1 MRSLLLACLLF
12 TISVGTAL
20 GQSLEELLIPKVAAL
35 DTAKRTGT
43 RQQLANE
50 FERIALAHPKSWHA
64 NYYAAY
70 SYTLLALMAPKDEID
85 ALADRAEE
93 YLDAATSIRPHNA
106 ENHILAAYLLSARI
120 NVNPMMRGASM
131 GSESKT
137 HLTAALEQEPGNPRG
152 LYVRGMGIFHTPAV
166 FGGGKKKA
174 KPYLDKALEIFENSS
189 HADPLEPHWGKQ
201 ETVHILF
208 AYEQ

>member
-1 MRSLLLACLLF
+1 MRSLFFVCLFF
-12 TISVGTAL
+12 TASVNTAL
-20 GQSLEELLIPKVAAL
+20 GQSLEELLLPKVAAL
-35 DTAKRTGT
+35 DTAKSTDT
-43 RQQLANE
+43 WQQVANE

-85 ALADRAEE
+85 ALADRAAE
-93 YLDAATSIRPHNA
+93 YLNAATSIRPDDA
-106 ENHILAAYLLSARI
+106 ENHILVAYLLSARI

-131 GSESKT
+131 GRESKT
-137 HLTAALEQEPGNPRG
+137 HLTAALELEPNNPRG

-174 KPYLDKALEIFENSS
+174 KPYLDKALEIFGNTS
-189 HADPLEPHWGKQ
+189 HADPLEPHWGGQ
-201 ETVHILF
+201 ETEKLLME
-208 AYEQ
+208 YL